1 MHKGI
6 MIITSLGIRFHVW
19 FLEGFFL
26 WLSISLPHTWRNHIF
41 IKEDLCQILIP
52 FLCHVAPIAGE
63 SEDPRK
69 VLPGCYNQGEHRGFV
84 IYTHSHSKFN
94 HEKTEV
100 QLYVFWFITVVDS
113 LTALSV
119 KRSHVCSL
127 LWGSSLLAFSSP
139 RLLVYSQHS
148 EKKNNAL

>member
-100 QLYVFWFITVVDS
+100 QLCFLVYYRGWF
-113 LTALSV
+113 
-119 KRSHVCSL
+119 SHCFISEEKSCL
-127 LWGSSLLAFSSP
+127 FSP
-139 RLLVYSQHS
+139 MRLLTFGI
-148 EKKNNAL
+148 